1 MGKFEAWKKTSWGWT
16 RFRKTTFT
24 RQARIGKKELDL
36 KQEHLKQERLNQ
48 ICLEISQKIESLAE
62 FEFPN
67 EKNEVIKI

>member
-1 MGKFEAWKKTSWGWT
+1 METNTPRLYELEKAKLEKK
-16 RFRKTTFT
+16 RLEDE
-24 RQARIGKKELDL
+24 QARIGKKELDL

>member
-1 MGKFEAWKKTSWGWT
+1 MK
-16 RFRKTTFT
+16 
-24 RQARIGKKELDL
+24 
-36 KQEHLKQERLNQ
+36 Q